1 METLQLIKFVKKSY
15 GLNIKSLKKLNGY
28 DNENYLLDSHEGKK
42 FILKKYP
49 FSKNNI
55 SLISSENDC
64 LIHLNKNSNN
74 SYPEPIFSRGNK
86 YLEIIGSK
94 NDKYIIRVLSYLKGK
109 FLGEIKVNDDTLS
122 SIGEIVGKLTKHLK
136 NYSNDSI
143 SSRKWEW
150 DIQYLDLNKKFLK
163 HIEDP
168 NKRKI
173 VMYFFQ
179 QFDEFV
185 KPKLEKLRT
194 SIIHND
200 TNEWNILVKKNKDLG
215 IIDFGDL
222 TESQLVNEVAIC
234 MTYASYDKEKPLD
247 SASLVLKSY
256 NKIIRLTDTEVSLIY
271 YLMAA
276 KLCISVCNSAYS
288 KKLNPE
294 NKYALISEKSAWKM
308 LKYLIKI
315 SPIHAE
321 NTFRKALNRKIT
333 KIKSIKEYIK
343 KRHSII
349 SPIFSLSYKK
359 PIAFDSA
366 AFQYMFDKSGNTF
379 LDAYN
384 NIPIVGHSHP
394 KVTRAISKQI
404 NKLNTNTRYI
414 YDQLYDYG
422 SRLIKKFPK
431 KLSKI
436 YFVNSGSEASDLAI
450 KIAFSHSKKNKI
462 MVIENGYHGHTQRG
476 TDISHYK
483 FNNEKGQ
490 GKKDYIIKVPMPNTY
505 NSIYKLPKIKIGKK
519 YAEDAINKIDDVAAF
534 ISEPILGC
542 GGQVPLAEG
551 YLKEIYREVRK
562 RGGVCISDEV
572 QTGFGRLGKY
582 FWGYE
587 MHKVVPDI
595 VILGKPMG
603 NGHPIG
609 AVITTDEIA
618 KSFGKGVE
626 FFSSFGGNPV
636 SCAAGI
642 AVLNV
647 LEEEKLQENAYNVG
661 KYYMR
666 KLNELKKEFKNIG
679 DVRGSGLFIGIE
691 IIKENSKI
699 PDTKLAQT
707 IKNEFR
713 KNQILVGSDGPYDN
727 VIKSKPPI
735 CFSKEN
741 VNEVVYIFRSILK
754 NQNN

>member
-1 METLQLIKFVKKSY
+1 METLQLKKFVKESY
-15 GLNIKSLKKLNGY
+15 GLNVKSLKKLNGY
-28 DNENYLLDSHEGKK
+28 DNENYLLTSKEGKK
-42 FILKKYP
+42 FVLKKYP
-49 FSKNNI
+49 FTKKNI
-55 SLISSENDC
+55 SLISAENDC
-64 LIHLNKNSNN
+64 LIHLNKNSNS
-74 SYPEPIFSRGNK
+74 SYPTPVLSCDDE
-86 YLEIIGSK
+86 YLEIIYSK
-94 NDKYIIRVLSYLKGK
+94 KDKYIIRVLSYLKGK
-109 FLGEIKVNDDTLS
+109 FLGEIQVNDNMLNS
-122 SIGEIVGKLTKHLK
+122 LGELVGNLNKHLK

-150 DIQYLDLNKKFLK
+150 DIQYLNLNKKFLK
-163 HIEDP
+163 YIEDP
-168 NKRKI
+168 NEKKI
-173 VMYFFQ
+173 VLYFFQ
-179 QFDEFV
+179 QFEENVLPILDQ
-185 KPKLEKLRT
+185 LRT

-200 TNEWNILVKKNKDLG
+200 TNEWNILKSKNGKLA

-222 TESQLVNEVAIC
+222 TNSQLINEIAIA
-234 MTYASYDKEKPLD
+234 MTYASYDKKNPLD
-247 SASLVLKSY
+247 SASIVLNAY
-256 NKIIRLTDTEVSLIY
+256 NKIIKLTDQEISIIY

-288 KKLNPE
+288 KKVNPK
-294 NKYALISEKSAWKM
+294 NTYALVSEKNAWSM
-308 LKYLIKI
+308 LKYLIKT

-321 NTFRKALNRKIT
+321 NIFRKALNRKIN
-333 KIKSIKEYIK
+333 KLKSVKTYIKE
-343 KRHSII
+343 RHSVI

-359 PIAFDSA
+359 PIAFDRA
-366 AFQYMFDKSGNTF
+366 AFQYMFDKDGNTF

-394 KVTRAISKQI
+394 KVTSAISKQI
-404 NKLNTNTRYI
+404 TKLNTNTRYI

-450 KIAFSHSKKNKI
+450 KIALSHSKNNNI
-462 MVIENGYHGHTQRG
+462 TVVENGYHGHTQRG

-483 FNNEKGQ
+483 FNNKKGQ
-490 GKKDYIIKVPMPNTY
+490 GIKDYIIKVPMPNTY
-505 NSIYKLPKIKIGKK
+505 NSIYSVPKNKIGKK
-519 YAEDAINKIDDVAAF
+519 YAEDAINKLDDVAAF

-551 YLKEIYREVRK
+551 YLKEMYREVRK

-572 QTGFGRLGKY
+572 QTGFGRLGEY
-582 FWGYE
+582 FWGFE
-587 MHKVVPDI
+587 MHRVIPDI

-609 AVITTDEIA
+609 AVITTDKIA
-618 KSFGKGVE
+618 ESFGKGVE

-636 SCAAGI
+636 SCAAGL
-642 AVLNV
+642 AVLDV
-647 LEEEKLQENAYNVG
+647 IEEEKLQENAKRVG
-661 KYYMR
+661 NYYMR

-679 DVRGSGLFIGIE
+679 DIRGSGLFIGIE
-691 IIKENSKI
+691 ITKENSKK
-699 PDTKLAQT
+699 PNTELAQK
-707 IKNEFR
+707 IKNELR
-713 KNQILVGSDGPYDN
+713 KKQILVGSDGPQDN

-741 VNEVVYIFRSILK
+741 VNEVIDSLKSILQK
-754 NQNN
+754 NCH

>member
-1 METLQLIKFVKKSY
+1 METLQLIKFVKESY
-15 GLNIKSLKKLNGY
+15 GFNVNSLKKLNGY
-28 DNENYLLDSHEGKK
+28 DNENYLIDSEKGIK

-49 FSKNNI
+49 FSKKNI

-74 SYPEPIFSRGNK
+74 SYPAPISSRNDE
-86 YLEIIGSK
+86 YLKIIRSK
-94 NDKYIIRVLSYLKGK
+94 KSKYIIRVLSYIKGN
-109 FLGEIKVNDDTLS
+109 FLGEIKVNESILRSLGEFVGNLS
-122 SIGEIVGKLTKHLK
+122 KHLK
-136 NYSNDSI
+136 TYSNDSI

-150 DIQYLDLNKKFLK
+150 DIQYLNLNKKFLNY
-163 HIEDP
+163 IEDP
-168 NKRKI
+168 NEKKI
-173 VMYFFQ
+173 VLYFFQ

-194 SIIHND
+194 SVIHND
-200 TNEWNILVKKNKDLG
+200 TNEWNILLNKNKELG

-234 MTYASYDKEKPLD
+234 MTYASYDKLNPLYY
-247 SASLVLKSY
+247 ASLVLKSY

-288 KKLNPE
+288 KKVNPK
-294 NKYALISEKSAWKM
+294 NKYALISEKSAWSM

-321 NTFRKALNRKIT
+321 NIFKKALNRKIN
-333 KIKSIKEYIK
+333 KPKSVKKYIKE
-343 KRHSII
+343 RHSII

-366 AFQYMFDKSGNTF
+366 AFQYMFDKYGNTF

-394 KVTRAISKQI
+394 RVSKAISYQI
-404 NKLNTNTRYI
+404 KKLNTNTRYI

-422 SRLIKKFPK
+422 SRLIRKFPK

-450 KIAFSHSKKNKI
+450 KIALSHSKNKNI

-483 FNNEKGQ
+483 FNNKRGQ
-490 GKKDYIIKVPMPNTY
+490 GLKDYIIKVPMPNTY
-505 NSIYKLPKIKIGKK
+505 NSIYSVPKNKTGRK

-542 GGQVPLAEG
+542 GGQVTLPKG
-551 YLKEIYREVRK
+551 YLKKVYKEIRK

-572 QTGFGRLGKY
+572 QTGFGRLGEY
-582 FWGYE
+582 FWGFE
-587 MHKVVPDI
+587 MHEVIPDI
-595 VILGKPMG
+595 IILGKPMG

-609 AVITTDEIA
+609 AVITTDKIA
-618 KSFGKGVE
+618 ESFSKGVE

-636 SCAAGI
+636 SCAAGL
-642 AVLNV
+642 AVLDV
-647 LEEEKLQENAYNVG
+647 IEDEKLQENAKNVG
-661 KYYMR
+661 NYYIR
-666 KLNELKKEFKNIG
+666 KLNKLKKEFKVIG
-679 DVRGSGLFIGIE
+679 DIRGSGLFIGIE
-691 IIKENSKI
+691 IIEENSKR
-699 PDTKLAQT
+699 PDTKLAQK
-707 IKNEFR
+707 IKNELR
-713 KNQILVGSDGPYDN
+713 KNRILVGSDGPHDN

-741 VNEVVYIFRSILK
+741 VNEVIYTLRNILK
-754 NQNN
+754 KSI

>member
-1 METLQLIKFVKKSY
+1 METLQLKKFVKKSY

-28 DNENYLLDSHEGKK
+28 DNENYLLDSHEGKR

-49 FSKNNI
+49 FTKNNI

-64 LIHLNKNSNN
+64 LIHLNKKSNT
-74 SYPEPIFSRGNK
+74 SYPSPIFSLNNE
-86 YLEIIGSK
+86 YLEIIDSK
-94 NDKYIIRVLSYLKGK
+94 KDKYIIRVLSYLKGN
-109 FLGEIKVNDDTLS
+109 FLGEIQVTDDTLTS
-122 SIGEIVGKLTKHLK
+122 LGELVGNLSKHLK
-136 NYSNDSI
+136 TYSNDSI

-150 DIQYLDLNKKFLK
+150 DIQYLNLNKKFLK
-163 HIEDP
+163 YIEDP
-168 NKRKI
+168 NERKI
-173 VMYFFQ
+173 VLYFFQ
-179 QFDEFV
+179 QFEETVFPMLDQ
-185 KPKLEKLRT
+185 LRT

-200 TNEWNILVKKNKDLG
+200 TNEWNILKSKNGKLA

-222 TESQLVNEVAIC
+222 TNSQLVNEIAIA
-234 MTYASYDKEKPLD
+234 MTYASYDKKRPLY
-247 SASLVLKSY
+247 SASTVLKAY
-256 NKIIRLTDTEVSLIY
+256 DKIIKLTDQEISIIY

-288 KKLNPE
+288 KKVNPK
-294 NKYALISEKSAWKM
+294 NKYALISEKNAWKM
-308 LKYLIKI
+308 LKYLITI

-321 NTFRKALNRKIT
+321 NIFRKALNRKIFR
-333 KIKSIKEYIK
+333 IKSIKEYIK
-343 KRHSII
+343 ERHSVI

-404 NKLNTNTRYI
+404 KKLNTNTRYI

-422 SRLIKKFPK
+422 SKLIKKFPK

-450 KIAFSHSKKNKI
+450 KIALSHSKNKKI
-462 MVIENGYHGHTQRG
+462 MVVENGYHGHTQRG

-483 FNNEKGQ
+483 FNNKRGQ
-490 GKKDYIIKVPMPNTY
+490 GLKDYIIKVPMPNTY
-505 NSIYKLPKIKIGKK
+505 NSIYRLPKIKIGKK

-551 YLKEIYREVRK
+551 YLKEIYKEVRK

-572 QTGFGRLGKY
+572 QTGFGRLGEY

-642 AVLNV
+642 AVLDV
-647 LEEEKLQENAYNVG
+647 LEEEKLQENAKNVG
-661 KYYMR
+661 NYYIR
-666 KLNELKKEFKNIG
+666 KLNELKKEFKSIG

-699 PDTKLAQT
+699 PDTKLAQK
-707 IKNEFR
+707 IKNELR
-713 KNQILVGSDGPYDN
+713 KNQILVGSDGPHDN

-741 VNEVVYIFRSILK
+741 VNEVIYVFRSILK
-754 NQNN
+754 NQND

>member
-1 METLQLIKFVKKSY
+1 MCIR
-15 GLNIKSLKKLNGY
+15 
-28 DNENYLLDSHEGKK
+28 DS
-42 FILKKYP
+42 
-49 FSKNNI
+49 
-55 SLISSENDC
+55 
-64 LIHLNKNSNN
+64 
-74 SYPEPIFSRGNK
+74 
-86 YLEIIGSK
+86 
-94 NDKYIIRVLSYLKGK
+94 
-109 FLGEIKVNDDTLS
+109 
-122 SIGEIVGKLTKHLK
+122 
-136 NYSNDSI
+136 
-143 SSRKWEW
+143 
-150 DIQYLDLNKKFLK
+150 
-163 HIEDP
+163 
-168 NKRKI
+168 
-173 VMYFFQ
+173 
-179 QFDEFV
+179 
-185 KPKLEKLRT
+185 
-194 SIIHND
+194 
-200 TNEWNILVKKNKDLG
+200 
-215 IIDFGDL
+215 
-222 TESQLVNEVAIC
+222 
-234 MTYASYDKEKPLD
+234 
-247 SASLVLKSY
+247 
-256 NKIIRLTDTEVSLIY
+256 
-271 YLMAA
+271 
-276 KLCISVCNSAYS
+276 
-288 KKLNPE
+288 
-294 NKYALISEKSAWKM
+294 
-308 LKYLIKI
+308 
-315 SPIHAE
+315 
-321 NTFRKALNRKIT
+321 
-333 KIKSIKEYIK
+333 
-343 KRHSII
+343 
-349 SPIFSLSYKK
+349 
-359 PIAFDSA
+359 
-366 AFQYMFDKSGNTF
+366 

>member
-1 METLQLIKFVKKSY
+1 METLQLKKFVKESY
-15 GLNIKSLKKLNGY
+15 GLNVKSLKKLNGY
-28 DNENYLLDSHEGKK
+28 DNENYLLTSEEGKK

-49 FSKNNI
+49 FTKKNI
-55 SLISSENDC
+55 SLISAENDC
-64 LIHLNKNSNN
+64 LIHLNKNSNS
-74 SYPEPIFSRGNK
+74 SYPSPIFSCNNEYLEFIDTKKNK
-86 YLEIIGSK
+86 YIV
-94 NDKYIIRVLSYLKGK
+94 RVLSYLKGK
-109 FLGEIKVNDDTLS
+109 FLGEIQVNDNILKSLGELVGNLS
-122 SIGEIVGKLTKHLK
+122 KHLK

-143 SSRKWEW
+143 SNRKWEW
-150 DIQYLDLNKKFLK
+150 DIQYLNLNKKFIK
-163 HIEDP
+163 YIEDP
-168 NKRKI
+168 NERKI
-173 VMYFFQ
+173 VLYFIQ

-185 KPKLEKLRT
+185 MPKLEKLRT

-200 TNEWNILVKKNKDLG
+200 TNEWNILLNKNKQLG

-222 TESQLVNEVAIC
+222 TKSQLVNEVAVC
-234 MTYASYDKEKPLD
+234 MTYASYDKKDPLY

-256 NKIIRLTDTEVSLIY
+256 NKILKLTDIEVSLIY
-271 YLMAA
+271 YLMTA

-288 KKLNPE
+288 KKVNPK
-294 NKYALISEKSAWKM
+294 NKYALISEKNAWRM
-308 LKYLIKI
+308 LKYLITI

-321 NTFRKALNRKIT
+321 NIFRKALDKKVNKL
-333 KIKSIKEYIK
+333 KSVKKYIKE
-343 KRHSII
+343 RHSVI

-359 PIAFDSA
+359 PIAFERA
-366 AFQYMFDKSGNTF
+366 AFQYMFDKNGNTF

-394 KVTRAISKQI
+394 KVTSVISKQI
-404 NKLNTNTRYI
+404 KKLNTNTRYI

-431 KLSKI
+431 KLNKI

-450 KIAFSHSKKNKI
+450 KIALSHSENDKI
-462 MVIENGYHGHTQRG
+462 MVVENGYHGHTQRG

-483 FNNEKGQ
+483 FNNKKGQ
-490 GKKDYIIKVPMPNTY
+490 GIKDYIIKVPMPNTY
-505 NSIYKLPKIKIGKK
+505 NSIYSVPQNKIGKK
-519 YAEDAINKIDDVAAF
+519 YAEDATNKIDDVAAF

-572 QTGFGRLGKY
+572 QTGFGRLGEY
-582 FWGYE
+582 FWGFE
-587 MHKVVPDI
+587 MHKVIPDI

-609 AVITTDEIA
+609 AVITTDKIA

-636 SCAAGI
+636 SCAVGL

-647 LEEEKLQENAYNVG
+647 IEEENLQDNAKNVG
-661 KYYMR
+661 NYYLK
-666 KLNELKKEFKNIG
+666 KLNALKKKFSCIG
-679 DVRGSGLFIGIE
+679 DVRGNGLFIGIE
-691 IIKENSKI
+691 ITKKNSRE
-699 PDTKLAQT
+699 PDTNLAQK
-707 IKNEFR
+707 IKNELR
-713 KNQILVGSDGPYDN
+713 KKHILVGSDGPHNN

-735 CFSKEN
+735 CFTKEN
-741 VNEVVYIFRSILK
+741 AKTVVDSIKNILK
-754 NQNN
+754 KL

>member
-1 METLQLIKFVKKSY
+1 METLQLKKFVKKSY

-28 DNENYLLDSHEGKK
+28 DNENYLLDSHEGKR

-49 FSKNNI
+49 FTKNNI

-64 LIHLNKNSNN
+64 LIHLNKKSNN
-74 SYPEPIFSRGNK
+74 SYPLPIFSLNNE

-94 NDKYIIRVLSYLKGK
+94 KDKYIIRVLSYLKGN
-109 FLGEIKVNDDTLS
+109 FLGEIQVTDDILTSLGELVGNLS
-122 SIGEIVGKLTKHLK
+122 KHLK

-150 DIQYLDLNKKFLK
+150 DIQYLNLNKKFLK
-163 HIEDP
+163 YIEDP
-168 NKRKI
+168 NERKI
-173 VMYFFQ
+173 VLYFFQ
-179 QFDEFV
+179 QFEETVFPMLDQ
-185 KPKLEKLRT
+185 LRT

-200 TNEWNILVKKNKDLG
+200 TNEWNILKSKNGKLA

-222 TESQLVNEVAIC
+222 TNSQLVNEIAIA
-234 MTYASYDKEKPLD
+234 MTYASYDKKRPLY
-247 SASLVLKSY
+247 SASTVLKAY
-256 NKIIRLTDTEVSLIY
+256 NKIIKLTDQEISIIY

-276 KLCISVCNSAYS
+276 KLSISVCNSAYS
-288 KKLNPE
+288 KKINPK
-294 NKYALISEKSAWKM
+294 NKYALISEKSAWRM

-321 NTFRKALNRKIT
+321 NIFRKALNRKIF

-343 KRHSII
+343 ERHSII
-349 SPIFSLSYKK
+349 NPIFSLSYKK

-404 NKLNTNTRYI
+404 KKLNTNTRYI

-422 SRLIKKFPK
+422 SKLIKKFPK

-476 TDISHYK
+476 SDISHYK
-483 FNNEKGQ
+483 FNNKKGQ
-490 GKKDYIIKVPMPNTY
+490 GIKDYIIKVPMPNTY
-505 NSIYKLPKIKIGKK
+505 NSIYRLPKMKIGKK

-551 YLKEIYREVRK
+551 YLKEIYKEVRK

-618 KSFGKGVE
+618 ESFGKGVE

-642 AVLNV
+642 AVLDV

-661 KYYMR
+661 NYYMR
-666 KLNELKKEFKNIG
+666 ELNELKKEFKSIG

-699 PDTKLAQT
+699 PDTKLAQK
-707 IKNEFR
+707 IKNELR
-713 KNQILVGSDGPYDN
+713 KNQILVGSDGPHDN

-741 VNEVVYIFRSILK
+741 VNEVIYVFRSILK